1 MLRINLSSRPFY
13 NERLVSAVIAVVG
26 VVAVA
31 VAVVGVQQMLSLSST
46 RTQLRDQIARDQMAG
61 SRADIETVA
70 LQKAI
75 NTVSLKNLAVSTQL
89 ANTLIDERTFSW
101 TVFFGLIEKTLP
113 YDVRVESVAP
123 IVDKQGILVQM
134 RVVSKSTDDLATFI
148 DGLLKTGAFYD
159 VLPRQED
166 ATDDGMRR
174 TSVEAR
180 YLPPATPGGEAPTKP
195 EGEASTKPATP
206 AGAAPT
212 TPAKPGGEASTTP
225 AAPAVKKGGGL

>member
-13 NERLVSAVIAVVG
+13 NERLVSFVIAVVG
-26 VVAVA
+26 IIAVA
-31 VAVVGVQQMLSLSST
+31 IAVVGVQQILSLSTERT
-46 RTQLRDQIARDQMAG
+46 RLKDQIARDTMAA
-61 SRADIETVA
+61 SRADLETVA
-70 LQKAI
+70 LQKVI
-75 NTVSLKNLAVSTQL
+75 NTKALKTLSISTSM

-101 TVFFGLIEKTLP
+101 TVFFSLIEKTLP
-113 YDVRVESVAP
+113 NDVRIESVAP
-123 IVDKQGILVQM
+123 IVDKAGVLVQM
-134 RVVSKSTDDLATFI
+134 RVVSKRTDDLAVFI

-180 YLPPATPGGEAPTKP
+180 YLPPVPAAAPVKAADEKP
-195 EGEASTKPATP
+195 
-206 AGAAPT
+206 APT
-212 TPAKPGGEASTTP
+212 TEAKTPPAAPAASPKAAPAP